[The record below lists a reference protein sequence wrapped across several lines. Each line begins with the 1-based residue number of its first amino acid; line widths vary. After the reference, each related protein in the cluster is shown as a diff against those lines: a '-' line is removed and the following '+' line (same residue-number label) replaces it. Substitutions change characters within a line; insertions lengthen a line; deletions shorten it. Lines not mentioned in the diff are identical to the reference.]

1 MKFDEAFILEE
12 LQFNTKSEALNKI
25 FREKLKNVY
34 SPNYLI
40 KIDNAFN
47 KSIKIKEFTKTGNIM
62 AYTQGTD
69 IFISNKLYNM
79 PTEEAVVYLL
89 HELIHALCNTNKFND
104 LVQMNLTLSKLIEK
118 NIKRNDINKFL
129 TGKDQNIHS
138 NYKEE
143 IVSYLMNNSIQWNMV
158 NDSFKKEFIN
168 IVFSTG
174 VFNKNSI
181 FWKKRFA
188 DKK

>member
-12 LQFNTKSEALNKI
+12 LQFNTKSSALNKI
-25 FREKLKNVY
+25 FREKLKSVY
-34 SPNYLI
+34 SSSYLS

-47 KSIKIKEFTKTGNIM
+47 KTIKIKEFSKAGNIM
-62 AYTQGTD
+62 AYTQGTN
-69 IFISNKLYNM
+69 IFISNKLYSM
-79 PTEEAVVYLL
+79 IPDQAVVYLL
-89 HELIHALCNTNKFND
+89 HELVHALINTNKFND
-104 LVQMNLTLSKLIEK
+104 LVQMNISLSKLIEK
-118 NIKRNDINKFL
+118 NIKRSDINKFL
-129 TGKDQNIHS
+129 TGKNQDIHS

-158 NDSFKKEFIN
+158 DDNFKKEFIN

-174 VFNKNSI
+174 VFNKSSN
-181 FWKKRFA
+181 FWIKRFS